1 MKRLI
6 FTLLVVFC
14 SSLSLKALNYED
26 ARREAWFLTDKMA
39 YELNLT
45 SEHCDLAYQ
54 INLEYLLSIHRASD
68 CGGVYWTFRN
78 DDFRC
83 VLFPWQYSMYI
94 TLDYFYYPIRWV
106 RSSWYYPVWRRYRR
120 GYYYF
125 DRPVVYVSYR
135 GGTWRHR
142 SHRDYSPYRG
152 RHFSH
157 GVGLRDRYHGG
168 KGHRPEYRPEHGRPS
183 RPSRPGRD
191 FDNQRTEQ
199 QCPSR
204 EHGNVRPDRR
214 PDMNGRPSRN
224 ERPSLDRDRRDN
236 GFSNGNSGH
245 GNVRPS
251 REFGKEGNRGSVSH
265 SRSERSVSHDRS
277 NSRERKV
284 SHDRGGSHDNG
295 GERGSRH
302 FGR

>member
-45 SEHCDLAYQ
+45 SEQCDLAYQ

-94 TLDYFYYPIRWV
+94 TLDYFYHPIRWV

-142 SHRDYSPYRG
+142 SHRSCSPYRG

-183 RPSRPGRD
+183 RPSRPSRPGRD
-191 FDNQRTEQ
+191 LDNQRTEQ
-199 QCPSR
+199 QRPSR
-204 EHGNVRPDRR
+204 E
-214 PDMNGRPSRN
+214 
-224 ERPSLDRDRRDN
+224 
-236 GFSNGNSGH
+236 H

-295 GERGSRH
+295 GERGSRN